1 MLDINFTS
9 LVNLAG
15 FFVLLYFLWVS
26 LYKPFFDIAE
36 KRRQIVESELN
47 QSEKLRKEAEEKL
60 AQANKELEEIRA
72 KKEDIIKDAEN
83 LAKDIIAKAKEDAM
97 NEKSRIISAAEKEA
111 AEIKEEAYKDIQ
123 NKVVSLSIAI
133 ASMILKKN
141 IDEKVNEEI
150 IKRAFEALDK
160 GEKL

>member
-9 LVNLAG
+9 IINLVGFTVLA
-15 FFVLLYFLWVS
+15 YFLWVM
-26 LYKPFFDIAE
+26 LYKPFFEIAD

-60 AQANKELEEIRA
+60 QMANKELEEIRA
-72 KKEDIIKDAEN
+72 KKENIIKEAEE
-83 LAKDIIAKAKEDAM
+83 LAKNILHTAKEEASNEKARIIA
-97 NEKSRIISAAEKEA
+97 SAEKEA
-111 AEIKEEAYKDIQ
+111 QEIKEEAFKDIQ
-123 NKVVSLSIAI
+123 NKVVSLSVAI

-141 IDEKVNEEI
+141 IDEKVNEDI
-150 IKRAFEALDK
+150 IKRAFEALNK

>member
-1 MLDINFTS
+1 M
-9 LVNLAG
+9 
-15 FFVLLYFLWVS
+15 
-26 LYKPFFDIAE
+26 YKPFFEIAE

-60 AQANKELEEIRA
+60 NQANKELEEIRA
-72 KKEDIIKDAEN
+72 KKENIIKDAEA
-83 LAKDIIAKAKEDAM
+83 LAKDIISRAKEEAL
-97 NEKSRIISAAEKEA
+97 NEKNRIVSVAEKEA
-111 AEIKEEAYKDIQ
+111 EEIKEEAYKDIQ
-123 NKVVSLSIAI
+123 NKVVSLSIAM

-150 IKRAFEALDK
+150 IKRAFEILDK

>member
-1 MLDINFTS
+1 MLDFNFTS
-9 LVNLAG
+9 IINLVGFSVLA
-15 FFVLLYFLWVS
+15 YFLWVM
-26 LYKPFFDIAE
+26 LYKPFFEMAE

-60 AQANKELEEIRA
+60 NQANLELEEVRN
-72 KKEDIIKDAEN
+72 KKESIIKEAED
-83 LAKDIIAKAKEDAM
+83 LAKNIISNAKEDALI
-97 NEKSRIISAAEKEA
+97 EKNRIISTAEKEA
-111 AEIKEEAYKDIQ
+111 KEIKEEAYKDIQ

-141 IDEKVNEEI
+141 IDEKANEEI
-150 IKRAFEALDK
+150 VKRAFEALSK